1 MKRRYRLPP
10 ILEAVCEIHFELE
23 SPFTSEQIA
32 LLEPVW
38 KPSYPLIQTNEE
50 KGVQFQIGIN
60 GVEVKDQT
68 SGKRLVARSED
79 GTRLAQ
85 LSNGFLAV
93 NQLKPYP
100 GWKES
105 FRAAIH
111 LRLKDVSDHLP
122 IKGVKEINLRY
133 IDRLDFPQVPLKWPD
148 WFSFN
153 LPVPTV
159 IPSIGGKFQFQF
171 ERELEGGLVV
181 VFRFAAVDPVK
192 ADCSSVML
200 DTTVF
205 WKGSASL
212 EECTDILERVHK
224 PQSSIFD
231 ESLTDQ
237 SRDLF
242 GAYSV

>member
-1 MKRRYRLPP
+1 M
-10 ILEAVCEIHFELE
+10 E
-23 SPFTSEQIA
+23 T
-32 LLEPVW
+32 
-38 KPSYPLIQTNEE
+38 IQTNDE

-68 SGKRLVARSED
+68 NGKRLVARSED

-85 LSNGFLAV
+85 LSNKFLAV

-105 FRAAIH
+105 FREAIH

-122 IKGVKEINLRY
+122 IKRVKEINLRY
-133 IDRLDFPQVPLKWPD
+133 IDQLDFPQVPLNWND
-148 WFSFN
+148 WFTFN
-153 LPVPTV
+153 LTVPKV
-159 IPSIGGKFQFQF
+159 IPSIGGKCQFQF
-171 ERELEGGLVV
+171 EQELEGGLLV
-181 VFRFAAVDPVK
+181 VFRFTAVDPVK
-192 ADCSSVML
+192 ADYSSVLL

-205 WKGSASL
+205 WRGSASL
-212 EECTDILERVHK
+212 EECADILERVHR

-231 ESLTDQ
+231 ESLTER